1 MLKSQAQQTIKDKNG
16 HLYQRES
23 KKESERERAKKRVSE
38 RERELLGV
46 CLCESAFYSEMY
58 RYTAVNAL
66 RCWENVIGTISSDLQ
81 K

>member
-1 MLKSQAQQTIKDKNG
+1 MGTYI
-16 HLYQRES
+16 RE
-23 KKESERERAKKRVSE
+23 KAKKRV
-38 RERELLGV
+38 RERELSGV